1 MIYRIRTAGVV
12 LLLLLM
18 VGGCAPLY
26 LNQRKNDLKTPIEQR
41 ASNSNPQTES
51 FLEPVLTAE
60 VEDQPRAK
68 VVPSAHLSPNGYFVG
83 LAISGGGSRSANFA
97 AACMFQLQRIGLL
110 QKVQCVS
117 SVSGGSLIAAYY
129 CSCTDAEWN
138 PKNVQEKLSR
148 SFESTVVDQV
158 LTPWNIIGL
167 LNGSVNRSDLLANEF
182 DAALFKRK
190 DHLLTFADLRR
201 DRPRLLINSTDMQSG
216 RGFLFDNS
224 TFDLLNSDLDKYS
237 VSHAVAASSA
247 VPAVLDPVTLQDY
260 STNFNQYNHLVDGG
274 VVDNL
279 GVQTLVNSYAA
290 ERQKA
295 DNPYPNGAILVVIDA
310 GTPVSTKLNSKAVL
324 GGVENLTAGLDVS
337 SSILLHRTGLAT
349 LSDILVMHSLADYKA
364 SELRSLLARLREDH
378 YVEIRDKTNRRVRIV
393 HLSLAQ
399 VAELTNLSFAT
410 SVATISTK
418 YDITQTEAYNLYRAA
433 EILFQSRFDA
443 RLKPLVE
450 ELNQHTAPTT
460 MPVP

>member
-1 MIYRIRTAGVV
+1 MTYRIRTAVVAV
-12 LLLLLM
+12 LLILF
-18 VGGCAPLY
+18 GGCAPLY
-26 LNQRKNDLKTPIEQR
+26 LNQQKNDIKIPVEHR
-41 ASNSNPQTES
+41 ALNLNPQTES

-60 VEDQPRAK
+60 VENQPRAK
-68 VVPSAHLSPNGYFVG
+68 HVPHAHLSPNGYFVG

-110 QKVQCVS
+110 QKVQCIS

-129 CSCTDAEWN
+129 CSCMDSDWN
-138 PKNVQEKLSR
+138 PRNVQDKLSR
-148 SFESTVVDQV
+148 DFETNVIDQV

-167 LNGSVNRSDLLANEF
+167 LNGSVNRSDLLADQF
-182 DAALFKRK
+182 DSALFSHKGHK
-190 DHLLTFADLRR
+190 LTFAELRR

-224 TFDLLNSDLDKYS
+224 TFDLLNSELDRYS
-237 VSHAVAASSA
+237 LSHAVAASSA
-247 VPAVLDPVTLQDY
+247 VPAVLDPITLEDY
-260 STNFNQYNHLVDGG
+260 STSFKQYNHLVDGG

-290 ERQKA
+290 ETQNA

-337 SSILLHRTGLAT
+337 SSILLHRTGTAT
-349 LSDILVMHSLADYKA
+349 LSDILVMHSMADYKA
-364 SELRSLLARLREDH
+364 AELRSLLEQLRRDH
-378 YVEIRDKTNRRVRIV
+378 YVEIKDTGNRQVRII

-418 YDITQTEAYNLYRAA
+418 YDITPTDAYNLYRAA

-443 RLKPLVE
+443 KLKPLVD
-450 ELNQHTAPTT
+450 ELNEHTAATS
-460 MPVP
+460 MQ